1 MYDLVLRH
9 ATVVDGTGRP
19 GFPGDV
25 AVCDGRIVAVGK
37 VAGTARREIRVDG
50 RVVCPGFIDIHSHS
64 DLSLPQLP
72 TADSKVM
79 QGVTTE
85 VVGNCG
91 FTLAPTRREQVDA
104 LRDYLSNT
112 VAVRGGDV
120 ELAWATLGQ
129 FMEWLQGR
137 GISVNVATLVGQG
150 TLKVAAMGFA
160 EAAPDDGQ
168 LRLMKEMLQRELEWG
183 AFGIS
188 VGLAYIPDAFTTPGE
203 LVELCRLVRDAGGMM
218 SVHLRDEGVH
228 WEEALG
234 EVVQVVRETGVSLEI
249 SHLKAEGRRSWGK
262 GEERL
267 KRLRALRGQGLP
279 IDADQYPYTAFG
291 AALQELVPPWLRAR
305 GVGEMTELLADPAV
319 REKVKRQMA
328 GREPAEP
335 GWEPPLLDL
344 QWEDIVISHVRS
356 EKNAALPGR
365 SVQEI
370 AEERGVDPAEVVM
383 DLLMEE
389 RAHVKMVVHAMAE
402 EDVRTILADPDVLV
416 ASDGRAVA
424 PDAVSRPHPRYY
436 GTFPRVL
443 GRYVGEERL
452 LPMELAVRKMT
463 YLPARKLGLPD
474 RGVITPGSA
483 ADLCVFDPARVR
495 DCATFREPHRFAT
508 GIDYVFVNG
517 VPVVEE
523 GSHTGARPGRV
534 LRRPGAT
541 AARVVG

>member
-1 MYDLVLRH
+1 MYDLVLRD

-25 AVCDGRIVAVGK
+25 AVCDGRIVAMGR

-91 FTLAPTRREQVDA
+91 FTLAPTRPEQVDA

-120 ELAWATLGQ
+120 DLAWATLGQ

-150 TLKVAAMGFA
+150 TLRVAVMGFA
-160 EAAPDDGQ
+160 EGAPDDGQ

-188 VGLAYIPDAFTTPGE
+188 VGLAYVPDAFTTAGE

-228 WEEALG
+228 WEEALD
-234 EVVQVVRETGVSLEI
+234 EVVRVVRETGVSLEI

-262 GEERL
+262 GGERL

-319 REKVKRQMA
+319 REKVKLQMA
-328 GREPAEP
+328 GREPAGP

-344 QWEDIVISHVRS
+344 HWEDIVISHVRS
-356 EKNAALPGR
+356 EKNAALPGC
-365 SVQEI
+365 SLQEI
-370 AEERGVDPAEVVM
+370 AEERGADPAEVVM
-383 DLLMEE
+383 DLLVEE

-402 EDVRTILADPDVLV
+402 EDVRTILAAPDVLV

-443 GRYVGEERL
+443 GLYVREERL

-463 YLPARKLGLPD
+463 CLPARKLGLPD
-474 RGVITPGSA
+474 RGVIAPGCA

-541 AARVVG
+541 AARAVG